1 MGCQLRCQILM
12 SSGNTPTNLIRSFS
26 LGKTQAYQ
34 LELQSKAQAWRDI
47 PAAASSSQTSSV
59 GDSGS
64 NNNRSLASSLQ
75 CPYKQWDCAFGR
87 LTKPLSHTPSCKWWF
102 HVTQVQ
108 WWPFQ
113 LMGLT
118 SFFQSA
124 SLIAWAHN
132 WWLGWSWIS
141 SVFFCQF
148 CDVAKVVMIHRNI

>member
-1 MGCQLRCQILM
+1 
-12 SSGNTPTNLIRSFS
+12 
-26 LGKTQAYQ
+26 
-34 LELQSKAQAWRDI
+34 LQWRAQVWRDI
-47 PAAASSSQTSSV
+47 PAAASSLQTSSV

-64 NNNRSLASSLQ
+64 NNNIDRSLASFLQ
-75 CPYKQWDCAFGR
+75 CPYKQWDSALGR
-87 LTKPLSHTPSCKWWF
+87 LTKPLSHTPSCTWRL
-102 HVTQVQ
+102 HVTRVQ

-141 SVFFCQF
+141 SVFLVNF
-148 CDVAKVVMIHRNI
+148 MM